1 VSVAD
6 VAELPVSDS
15 LDLADLGYQQELHRS
30 LGAFASFAAG
40 FSFVSILTTVF
51 QLFAFGFAFGGPAFV
66 WTWPIVFAGQFSVAL
81 VFAELASRYPV
92 SGSIYQWSRR
102 ISTEFLGWFA
112 GWFMMIGY
120 IVSVSAIAIALQ
132 VVLPS
137 VWTGFQV
144 IHGSPALTSSSG
156 AANAIVFGSIVI
168 IISTVIGNIGVGI
181 MSRITRVGVACEI
194 VGVVLLIALFF
205 AHAKRGASAALL
217 HTNGVA
223 GHGSYLWPFLISAL
237 MACYVMYGFDS
248 AGELSE
254 ETNSPRAT
262 APRGILRAM
271 VVSGVGGALLLVGA
285 LLAAPSLLAPQL
297 GTEGLAYVIS
307 SRLGTGLGKVLL
319 VDVAIAILSAAL
331 AIQASASRVMFSM
344 ARDGRLPFSGRLA
357 HVSDKRGTPAAPNIV
372 VGLLAIALLVVNLG
386 QAALFTD
393 ITGVAVVVV
402 YLAYLGVTVPRLVDR
417 LRPGFAERNRP
428 ATATAQFSLG
438 RLGLP
443 VNIVAVLFGAFF
455 LIDIGWPRAVVY
467 GQSWYLQYFAPIFA
481 VGCAIVGISCY
492 IRIKRRETGPAEAEP
507 ASPAQ
512 SGQVTPD
519 GAPG

>member
-1 VSVAD
+1 VRVAN
-6 VAELPVSDS
+6 VAEFPAADS
-15 LDLADLGYQQELHRS
+15 LDLADLGYRQELHRS

-81 VFAELASRYPV
+81 IFAELASRYPI

-102 ISTEFLGWFA
+102 ISTDLMGWFA

-144 IHGSPALTSSSG
+144 VPGSSALTSRAG
-156 AANAIVFGSIVI
+156 AANAILIGSII
-168 IISTVIGNIGVGI
+168 IIVSTVIGNIGVGV
-181 MSRITRVGVACEI
+181 MSRITRVGVTCEI

-205 AHAKRGASAALL
+205 AHAKRGPAAAL

-254 ETNSPRAT
+254 ETNNPRRT

-271 VVSGVGGALLLVGA
+271 LVSGVGGALLLVGA

-344 ARDGRLPFSGRLA
+344 ARDGRLPFSRRLA
-357 HVSDKRGTPAAPNIV
+357 HVSGRRGTPAAPNIV
-372 VGLLAIALLVVNLG
+372 VGVLAIALLVVNLG

-417 LRPGFAERNRP
+417 LRPGFAARQQLAAGP
-428 ATATAQFSLG
+428 FSLG

-455 LIDIGWPRAVVY
+455 LVDIGWPRAVVY
-467 GQSWYLQYFAPIFA
+467 GPSWYLQFFSLIFTG
-481 VGCAIVGISCY
+481 GCAMVGMACY
-492 IRIKRRETGPAEAEP
+492 IRMKRRERAELGLRP
-507 ASPAQ
+507 ASSAPA
-512 SGQVTPD
+512 GQAAPD
-519 GAPG
+519 AAPG

>member
-1 VSVAD
+1 MAD

-15 LDLADLGYQQELHRS
+15 LDLAGLGYQQELHRS

-81 VFAELASRYPV
+81 IFAELASRYPV

-144 IHGSPALTSSSG
+144 IHGSSALTSSSG

-205 AHAKRGASAALL
+205 AHAKRGASALL

-223 GHGSYLWPFLISAL
+223 GHGSYVWPFLISAL

-344 ARDGRLPFSGRLA
+344 ARDGRLPFSRRLA

-428 ATATAQFSLG
+428 AAAAAQFSLG

-467 GQSWYLQYFAPIFA
+467 GQSWYLQYFSPIFA
-481 VGCAIVGISCY
+481 TACAIVGISCY
-492 IRIKRRETGPAEAEP
+492 IRIKRRETRPADPAL

>member
-1 VSVAD
+1 MATAAD
-6 VAELPVSDS
+6 FPVSDS
-15 LDLADLGYQQELHRS
+15 VDLADLGYRQELHRS

-66 WTWPIVFAGQFSVAL
+66 WTWPIVFCGQFSVAL
-81 VFAELASRYPV
+81 VFAELSSRYPI

-137 VWTGFQV
+137 VWTGFQL
-144 IHGSPALTSSSG
+144 IHGSSALTSSSG
-156 AANAIVFGSIVI
+156 AANAIVIGSIVI
-168 IISTVIGNIGVGI
+168 IVSTVIGNIGVGI
-181 MSRITRVGVACEI
+181 MSRITRIGVSCEI

-205 AHAKRGASAALL
+205 SHAKRGPSAALL

-254 ETNSPRAT
+254 ETNNPRVT

-271 VVSGVGGALLLVGA
+271 LVSGVGGALLLVGA

-344 ARDGRLPFSGRLA
+344 ARDGRLPFSRRLA

-417 LRPGFAERNRP
+417 LRPGFAGRERQ
-428 ATATAQFSLG
+428 ATDTTQFSLG

-443 VNIVAVLFGAFF
+443 VNIIAVLFGGFF

-467 GQSWYLQYFAPIFA
+467 GQSWYLQYFSPIFA
-481 VGCAIVGISCY
+481 AGCAIVGIACY
-492 IRIKRRETGPAEAEP
+492 IRIKRREGTALAAELASAAPAATATGDIPA
-507 ASPAQ
+507 
-512 SGQVTPD
+512 V
-519 GAPG
+519 

>member
-1 VSVAD
+1 VAT
-6 VAELPVSDS
+6 VAEFPVPDS
-15 LDLADLGYQQELHRS
+15 ADLADLGYRQELHRS

-81 VFAELASRYPV
+81 VFAELASRYPI

-137 VWTGFQV
+137 VWTGFQLV
-144 IHGSPALTSSSG
+144 HGSPALTSSSG
-156 AANAIVFGSIVI
+156 AANAIVLGSIVI
-168 IISTVIGNIGVGI
+168 IVSTVIGNIGVAV
-181 MSRITRVGVACEI
+181 MSRITRIGVSCEI
-194 VGVVLLIALFF
+194 LGVVLLIALFF
-205 AHAKRGASAALL
+205 THAKRGPAAALL
-217 HTNGVA
+217 HTNGVQ

-254 ETNSPRAT
+254 ETNSPRST
-262 APRGILRAM
+262 APKGILRAM
-271 VVSGVGGALLLVGA
+271 LVSGVGGALLLVGA

-307 SRLGTGLGKVLL
+307 SRLGSGLGKVLL

-344 ARDGRLPFSGRLA
+344 ARDGRLPFSRRLA
-357 HVSDKRGTPAAPNIV
+357 HVSDRRGTPAAPNIV

-417 LRPGFAERNRP
+417 LRPGFAARDRQ
-428 ATATAQFSLG
+428 ATATTQFSLG

-443 VNIVAVLFGAFF
+443 VNIIAVLFGAFF

-467 GQSWYLQYFAPIFA
+467 GQSWYLQYFSPIFA
-481 VGCAIVGISCY
+481 AGCAIVGIACY
-492 IRIKRRETGPAEAEP
+492 IRIKQREGTALADELAAAAPAEAATGDIP
-507 ASPAQ
+507 A
-512 SGQVTPD
+512 G
-519 GAPG
+519 